1 MARQTE
7 PSSRA
12 RVEKLITRYGEGWQA
27 LNRALAGLPDFADE
41 EPNISKQWNVKDV
54 VGHLLA
60 YYLLMA
66 RHLDS
71 IKKRGRLSSP
81 RSPSYSYFNKREA
94 ARYKSVPFKQLWAE
108 LEDAYYALIPRIEK
122 LTDADLSKKYKSGW
136 SDSTYVS
143 PLGSILREES
153 THTAAHAREIQQWR
167 QRYGL

>member
-1 MARQTE
+1 MVKQVA
-7 PSSRA
+7 SSDRA
-12 RVEKLITRYGEGWQA
+12 RVEKLITRYEEGWQA
-27 LNRALAGLPDFADE
+27 FNAALNGLPDFAYE

-66 RHLDS
+66 HHLDS

-94 ARYKSVPFKQLWAE
+94 ARYKNVPFKQLWAE
-108 LEDAYYALIPRIEK
+108 FEDAYYALIPRIEK
-122 LTDADLSKKYKSGW
+122 LTDADLPKKYKLGW
-136 SDSTYVS
+136 SESNYVAS
-143 PLGSILREES
+143 LGSILREES

-167 QRYGL
+167 QKHGL